1 MSDTSL
7 HKDLEAANVTDD
19 RRSFDVSK
27 WLQNMQLFAT
37 TAIAIGGFLLS
48 TKVDNTNSEIA
59 KAKSQLDQITTQFEK
74 NKKFSDEISKTIDEL
89 SSGKPVK
96 AKMTLVRL
104 YTFAENPKEKYI
116 LVNLASVTDRAE
128 LIETVAALLE
138 GDNPQGIKAD
148 VLKQYPML
156 AAAKARIARKVDRDS
171 PVAQQELTVTQADSP
186 STPVKPLA
194 RAEANLLSQL
204 TPENLTGWIF
214 IGRENS
220 ETKQFESD
228 VIASGKT
235 IPTQNQ
241 NVTLIQGMNI
251 RLKRPPQ
258 YYSQSSLPQLVGS
271 LRKGSTVK
279 ILDTSRVFA
288 ETGKVG
294 VWARI
299 EVIKKA

>member
-1 MSDTSL
+1 MSDTPL
-7 HKDLEAANVTDD
+7 HKDFQEENLSDGRMGFA
-19 RRSFDVSK
+19 VSK
-27 WLQNMQLFAT
+27 RLQNFQLLAT
-37 TAIAIGGFLLS
+37 TAIAIGSFFLS
-48 TKVDNTNSEIA
+48 AKVDSTNSEIA
-59 KAKSQLDQITTQFEK
+59 KARHQLDQITTRFEK
-74 NKKFSDEISKTIDEL
+74 NKKFSDEISKTIDDL
-89 SSGKPVK
+89 SVGKPIK

-104 YTFAENPKEKYI
+104 YTFAEDPKEKYI

-138 GDNPQGIKAD
+138 GDNPQGLKAD

-171 PVAQQELTVTQADSP
+171 PIAQQELTITQANSP
-186 STPVKPLA
+186 SPPVKPLV

-214 IGRENS
+214 IGREKA

-228 VIASGKT
+228 VISPSKT
-235 IPTQNQ
+235 IPAKNQ
-241 NVTLIQGMNI
+241 EVALIQGMNI

-258 YYSQSSLPQLVGS
+258 SYSQRSLPQLVGS
-271 LRKGSTVK
+271 LRKGSTIK
-279 ILDTSRVFA
+279 ILDTSRVLA
-288 ETGKVG
+288 ETGQVG